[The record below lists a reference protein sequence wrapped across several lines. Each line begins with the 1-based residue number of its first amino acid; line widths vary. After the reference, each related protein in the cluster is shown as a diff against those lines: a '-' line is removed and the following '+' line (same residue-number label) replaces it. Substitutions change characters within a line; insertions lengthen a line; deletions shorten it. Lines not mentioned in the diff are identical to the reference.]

1 MDMSRVEFIWCSDE
15 INSRAGEYWSL
26 VMDIAC
32 KNKLG
37 RVIRC
42 SQIMGRNE
50 TDDLAASQIFYPC
63 MQCADIF
70 FLKVQCGAQKGQT
83 LCVCL
88 GVVVFSVSTERPMM
102 TPAFICNFGSTTRGL
117 SSRVTITSYIKRR
130 SLSWRPPW
138 GGTALSKG
146 PGERTSCFL
155 RGTKRAH
162 RTSS

>member
-1 MDMSRVEFIWCSDE
+1 MQQVWKALGMDMSRVEFVWCSDE

-42 SQIMGRNE
+42 SQIMGRND

-70 FLKVQCGAQKGQT
+70 FLKVRAPPLSGSGSEKLHVARA
-83 LCVCL
+83 
-88 GVVVFSVSTERPMM
+88 RPMR
-102 TPAFICNFGSTTRGL
+102 THAFSCSLGSTTRGI
-117 SSRVTITSYIKRR
+117 SSRVTITSYISEGLPSRGVR
-130 SLSWRPPW
+130 FLLPLLSVCVNV
-138 GGTALSKG
+138 GD
-146 PGERTSCFL
+146 
-155 RGTKRAH
+155 
-162 RTSS
+162 